1 MNQRIDNRCI
11 PRWLWPALFLG
22 LGACVSSSRFKML
35 EDQVL
40 VMSHVL
46 QDLALTESEHG
57 RVAERSF
64 REIISHFECPS
75 EDVRKLVSACALG
88 TSQCEQADIQRA
100 VGLMIGMSHRM
111 AYFRPGWQASQLLPE
126 RIAMLQT
133 LIKDHKR
140 TVNTKL
146 LVLVLPSRERD
157 PKAYEHA
164 DILGRQYS
172 EMLADFVRK
181 QRTDGPPIPVIDPK
195 IIGCEKGQELVRRY
209 EALANDRPLPGEPT
223 VKERRAVIWTFMVD
237 C

>member
-1 MNQRIDNRCI
+1 MNQRIDKQCF
-11 PRWLWPALFLG
+11 PRWLLLALLLG
-22 LGACVSSSRFKML
+22 LSACVSTSRFKKV
-35 EDQVL
+35 EDQL
-40 VMSHVL
+40 LAMNQVL
-46 QDLALTESEHG
+46 QSLAHTESEHG
-57 RVAERSF
+57 RIAERSF
-64 REIISHFECPS
+64 REIISHLECPS

-126 RIAMLQT
+126 RVAMLQT

-146 LVLVLPSRERD
+146 LVLVLPSGDRD

-164 DILGRQYS
+164 DTLGRQYS
-172 EMLADFVRK
+172 EMLADFAKK
-181 QRTDGPPIPVIDPK
+181 QRTDGPPIRVIDPK

-209 EALANDRPLPGEPT
+209 EAVKNDRPLPGEPT
-223 VKERRAVIWTFMVD
+223 AKERRAVIWTFMVD